1 MKSIS
6 IHQAKRHLSLLV
18 ERVAE
23 GEEIIITRAG
33 NPVAKLVPYR
43 EDAGP
48 RQPGY
53 WRGQVSIRDDFDA
66 LPDDVAAAFRGETR

>member
-6 IHQAKRHLSLLV
+6 IHQAKKHLSLLV

-43 EDAGP
+43 EDAGA

-53 WRGQVSIRDDFDA
+53 WRGRVDIRDDFDA